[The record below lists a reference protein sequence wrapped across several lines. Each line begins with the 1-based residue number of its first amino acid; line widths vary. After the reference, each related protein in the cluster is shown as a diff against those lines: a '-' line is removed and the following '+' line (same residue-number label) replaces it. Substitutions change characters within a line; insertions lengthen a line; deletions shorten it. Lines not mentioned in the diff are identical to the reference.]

1 MLIVPFLHKF
11 RCFCFTTFGRSVWMM
26 PVLMPNTDFSLN
38 ATYMA
43 ETTFISAVCTGG
55 LCCLIIV
62 LVSVLGTFLFLQLL
76 LLCLEV
82 DTLFFFWTWAL
93 LYFCHLESGFLQRTV
108 LKTMP
113 RDQKGASPREHRT
126 PTG

>member
-1 MLIVPFLHKF
+1 M
-11 RCFCFTTFGRSVWMM
+11 
-26 PVLMPNTDFSLN
+26 
-38 ATYMA
+38 
-43 ETTFISAVCTGG
+43 FISAVCTGG
-55 LCCLIIV
+55 LCCLIIM

-93 LYFCHLESGFLQRTV
+93 LCFCHLESGFLQRTV
-108 LKTMP
+108 RKTMP

-126 PTG
+126 PTWLSEFLLMFPAGSFGSCEIQSVCFYMQSFGTGSILLEYSAQSL